1 MINAADLKAGVAQSM
16 WHPVA
21 HPGAMRE
28 HPPRIFV
35 GAEGVHLTDVDGRR
49 VLDAVGGIWNVNLGY
64 SCAPIKEAITR
75 QLNELPYA
83 SPFNQASAP
92 AIRLSEQL
100 RLFFAADGL
109 STAFFTAG
117 GSDSVETSL
126 RLARQYHRI
135 RGESGRSKFISL
147 KRGYHGSH
155 FGGASVNGNAVFR
168 QSYEPLLSG
177 CVQVPVPYIYRNA
190 FGERD
195 PERLSSLCLDALEQ
209 EIVFQGAHTVAA
221 FIMEPVLGAGGVIVP
236 PTGFM
241 AGAARLCRHYGV
253 LFIADEVITG
263 FGRAGD
269 WSGSRLFGVQPDLMC
284 LAKAITNGYFPFG
297 AVMISPELDRTFSA
311 APADTGFIGHGYT
324 SSAHPVGA
332 AAALVTLEE
341 MSRLDLARSAAT
353 TGQHLLQGLRAI
365 ANGYPEV
372 GDVRGAGLMLAV
384 ELVNNPAT
392 ASPMPAMQMQAI
404 QDAAYRAGVLLRI
417 NGPNLILSPPL
428 VISAT
433 EAEEILMAVEVA
445 LDEVLRAGTAGPT
458 NLRKAVI

>member
-1 MINAADLKAGVAQSM
+1 MINASDLKALVAQAM

-21 HPGAMRE
+21 HPGAMRD
-28 HPPRIFV
+28 HPPRVLV
-35 GAEGVHLTDVDGRR
+35 GADGVHLTDVDGCR

-64 SCAPIKEAITR
+64 SCEPIKAAITR

-83 SPFNQASAP
+83 SPFSQASAP

-100 RLFFAADGL
+100 RRFFAADGL

-117 GSDSVETSL
+117 GSDSVETAL

-177 CVQVPVPYIYRNA
+177 CMQVPVPYTYRNA

-209 EIVFQGAHTVAA
+209 EIIFQGPHTIAA

-241 AGAARLCRHYGV
+241 AEAARLCRHYGV

-263 FGRAGD
+263 FGRAGA

-297 AVMISPELDRTFSA
+297 AVMISSKLDQTFSE

-332 AAALVTLEE
+332 AAALVALEE
-341 MSRLDLARSAAT
+341 MSRLDVAAAAST
-353 TGQHLLQGLRAI
+353 LGERLLKGLRAI
-365 ANGYPEV
+365 GAGYPEV
-372 GDVRGAGLMLAV
+372 GEVRGAGLMLAM
-384 ELVNNPAT
+384 ELVNDPVT
-392 ASPMPAMQMQAI
+392 ASPMPAMKMQAI

-417 NGPNLILSPPL
+417 NGPNLIVSPPL
-428 VISAT
+428 VISVSQAD
-433 EAEEILMAVEVA
+433 EILVAVAQA
-445 LDEVLRAGTAGPT
+445 LDDVLRGG
-458 NLRKAVI
+458 NLVGANRRRS